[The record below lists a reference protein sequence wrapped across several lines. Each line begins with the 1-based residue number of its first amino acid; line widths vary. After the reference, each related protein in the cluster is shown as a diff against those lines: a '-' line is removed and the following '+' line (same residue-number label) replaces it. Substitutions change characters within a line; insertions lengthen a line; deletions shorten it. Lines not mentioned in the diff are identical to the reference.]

1 MSNLLMWIVA
11 VFMIAIGSYTGYIN
25 WTTWKKA
32 KDAKARFLQN
42 NPGAKTVLVS
52 RSRPWWFA
60 ALAALSLGLS
70 LFITVAN
77 LDFKPA
83 VRYSQVFVY
92 LGLGIFSLAMV
103 GQALTDSE
111 IVYSQD
117 AFMLVT
123 EPIRF
128 RNVNKVE
135 VTKGILS
142 PCTMT
147 LAGNKEEV
155 LPKTVARWLSA
166 QLQTWKKEKKAAK
179 RAPRGRQK

>member
-1 MSNLLMWIVA
+1 MDRSG
-11 VFMIAIGSYTGYIN
+11 FH
-25 WTTWKKA
+25 
-32 KDAKARFLQN
+32 DRHRFLYRIHQLDHLEKGQRCQG
-42 NPGAKTVLVS
+42 PLPAEQPRCEDRAGV